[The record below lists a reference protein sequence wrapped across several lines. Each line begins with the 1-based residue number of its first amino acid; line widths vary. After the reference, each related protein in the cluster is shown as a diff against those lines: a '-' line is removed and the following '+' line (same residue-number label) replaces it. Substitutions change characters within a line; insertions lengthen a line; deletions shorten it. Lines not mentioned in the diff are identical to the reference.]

1 MIWLNFLE
9 NQQHYFEDMIKEN
22 LPYLVNL
29 LVDKV
34 IVEKVNGDRKHIKL
48 SIYFDFNTPDIDIDL
63 DMNTKNELKS
73 RSLQPLACRRQTPVL
88 KCSCIDA
95 KQFWCYYK
103 NIKNNSIT
111 EFFWHFCH

>member
-1 MIWLNFLE
+1 MEIKKVREDLRKGKTIYDMNLKVAYYGRVSTDEDDQLNSLE

-34 IVEKVNGDRKHIKL
+34 IVEKVNEDRKHIKL
-48 SIYFDFNTPDIDIDL
+48 FIYFDFNTPDIDIDL

-73 RSLQPLACRRQTPVL
+73 RSLQTLACRR
-88 KCSCIDA
+88 
-95 KQFWCYYK
+95 
-103 NIKNNSIT
+103 
-111 EFFWHFCH
+111 